1 MFKMNE
7 HLSFFVVCFLKR
19 IYFFS
24 ILYLFCF
31 SGRTPGQAAE
41 DHPFGAGGR
50 YLPRT
55 SSSSGL
61 GLGGG
66 RRRSTDSRESL
77 ASRESVG
84 AGGGGGT
91 ASSTLR
97 RERHKS
103 LSRRGSR
110 PRCEAGHPHP
120 QGPRSPRP
128 ALSPGVSLYS
138 KKELGLSEPGKTPTQ
153 DASDRY
159 AHK

>member
-1 MFKMNE
+1 MNICPFCR
-7 HLSFFVVCFLKR
+7 LFLKADLT
-19 IYFFS
+19 FFY

-55 SSSSGL
+55 SSSSGP

-84 AGGGGGT
+84 AGGGT

-110 PRCEAGHPHP
+110 PRCEAGHTHP
-120 QGPRSPRP
+120 QGQRSPHP

-153 DASDRY
+153 DASDR
-159 AHK
+159 